1 VTGLVESAPPVSRG
15 AAGSRGAKQVGG
27 NAMFELKPLSQ
38 DAIPEA
44 LKKAERY
51 RLLNEPRE
59 AESICLDVLRV
70 DPGNQDALRG
80 LLLSLT
86 DQFAF
91 DDAAR
96 KVDEARKL
104 LPKLPDEYE
113 RHYCAGLI
121 AERLAKARM
130 GQGGPR
136 SGFAAFQHMTEA
148 MRWYEKAEAIRPA
161 ANDDPILRWNACARI
176 IMSHHLEA
184 APEEHVEPVLE

>member
-1 VTGLVESAPPVSRG
+1 V
-15 AAGSRGAKQVGG
+15 
-27 NAMFELKPLSQ
+27 FELKPLSQ
-38 DAIPEA
+38 KAIPEA

-59 AESICLDVLRV
+59 AESICLDILHV
-70 DPGNQDALRG
+70 DPDNHGALRE
-80 LLLSLT
+80 LLLALT
-86 DQFAF
+86 DQFVF
-91 DDAAR
+91 DAAAR

-121 AERLAKARM
+121 AERLAKARL

-136 SGFAAFQHMTEA
+136 SGFAAYQHLREA
-148 MRWYEKAEAIRPA
+148 MRWYEKAEGQRPEG
-161 ANDDPILRWNACARI
+161 NDDPILRWNACARI

-184 APEEHVEPVLE
+184 EPEEHAEPVLE

>member
-1 VTGLVESAPPVSRG
+1 
-15 AAGSRGAKQVGG
+15 
-27 NAMFELKPLSQ
+27 MFELKPLSK

-44 LKKAERY
+44 LRKAERY

-59 AESICLDVLRV
+59 AESICLDILRV
-70 DPGNQDALRG
+70 DSGNQDALRE

-91 DDAAR
+91 DAPAR

-121 AERLAKARM
+121 AERLAKARL

-136 SGFAAFQHMTEA
+136 SGFVAHQYLTEA
-148 MRWYEKAEAIRPA
+148 MDWYEKAEALRPA

-176 IMSHHLEA
+176 IMSYHLEA